1 MTPETIN
8 IPTGNITQSP
18 FNRTVVRDDYLKQ
31 LAEDIKV
38 RGILQALTVRKS
50 PSPDGVAAGR
60 VYQLIIGEHRW
71 RAAMLAGLE
80 TVPCRVI
87 EAEDKEVVLLQRSE
101 NVNRKHFNVLDEAKS
116 LQHLVTMGMTPPE
129 IAKELKKSVANVYA
143 TLTLNDCSN
152 ALRDAVRDGRLSGS
166 HAVRLQTVDES
177 EHKQWIQRIV
187 ENNISVRELEDML
200 KRIADSAKGKK
211 QREKMKKHAPKAG
224 TKLGQLKEK
233 EKHEQAWRLE
243 VAKQILAKIKTPS
256 GADIADLTKMELSMV
271 SPKTVQQFKPKNV
284 GQKIALAL
292 FDSELSGWN
301 APTALLS
308 LAKRYKVDVKKVK
321 KSMVKKSVV
330 KQSKAKGAK

>member
-1 MTPETIN
+1 
-8 IPTGNITQSP
+8 
-18 FNRTVVRDDYLKQ
+18 
-31 LAEDIKV
+31 
-38 RGILQALTVRKS
+38 
-50 PSPDGVAAGR
+50 
-60 VYQLIIGEHRW
+60 
-71 RAAMLAGLE
+71 
-80 TVPCRVI
+80 
-87 EAEDKEVVLLQRSE
+87 
-101 NVNRKHFNVLDEAKS
+101 
-116 LQHLVTMGMTPPE
+116 MGMTPPE

-143 TLTLNDCSN
+143 TLTLNECSN

-187 ENNISVRELEDML
+187 DNNISVRELEDML

-211 QREKMKKHAPKAG
+211 QRAKMNRLSRKG
-224 TKLGQLKEK
+224 VSRTKLGQLKEK

-301 APTALLS
+301 KPTALLS

-321 KSMVKKSVV
+321 KSMVKQSVV
-330 KQSKAKGAK
+330 KKSKT

>member
-143 TLTLNDCSN
+143 TLTLNECSN

>member
-1 MTPETIN
+1 MTHETIN

-18 FNRTVVRDDYLKQ
+18 FNRTVVRDDYLEQ
-31 LAEDIKV
+31 LAADIKV
-38 RGILQALTVRKS
+38 RGILQALTVREVAT
-50 PSPDGVAAGR
+50 PDGVVKGR
-60 VYQLIIGEHRW
+60 YQLIIGEHRW

-80 TVPCRVI
+80 TVPCRMI

-101 NVNRKHFNVLDEAKS
+101 NVNRKHFNALDEAAS
-116 LQHLVTMGMTPPE
+116 LQHLVQMGMTPPE
-129 IAKELKKSVANVYA
+129 IAKELKKSVAYVYA
-143 TLTLNDCSN
+143 TLTLNECSN

-187 ENNISVRELEDML
+187 DNNISVRELEDML

-301 APTALLS
+301 KPTALLS
-308 LAKRYKVDVKKVK
+308 LAKRYRVDVKKVK
-321 KSMVKKSVV
+321 KSMVKQSLVKKS
-330 KQSKAKGAK
+330 KT

>member
-31 LAEDIKV
+31 LAADIKV

-211 QREKMKKHAPKAG
+211 QREQMKKHAPKAG